1 MAETM
6 VLIQREMGIAMG
18 MKVRPMAPRAFRVS
32 VITLTP
38 RNLTLVSV

>member
-18 MKVRPMAPRAFRVS
+18 MKVRPVAPRSFS
-32 VITLTP
+32 FG
-38 RNLTLVSV
+38 